1 MYRSKK
7 PVENA
12 SLKCSIKI
20 NLNPLQIAN
29 HRPVSISIFMIW
41 SWFRRMASNVGC
53 QTNSKTTGKPCLKS
67 HDFSIGLELKNNQKY
82 FKVHF
87 IIFIGYHC
95 YSWSRKYIYSR
106 SKIRKKYFGLQRLV
120 NLHKKSHPTSF
131 QKMPQHGNTVCT
143 VNIHYYRHTSKVVHI
158 IV

>member
-1 MYRSKK
+1 MGGWTCW
-7 PVENA
+7 
-12 SLKCSIKI
+12 KCKFILIWSIKI
-20 NLNPLQIAN
+20 DLNSLQIAN
-29 HRPVSISIFMIW
+29 HRPISISIFMIW

-67 HDFSIGLELKNNQKY
+67 HDFSIGLELEIIRNIK
-82 FKVHF
+82 

-95 YSWSRKYIYSR
+95 YSWSREYIYSR

-143 VNIHYYRHTSKVVHI
+143 VNIHYYRQTSKVAHI